1 MSGTRLSLAK
11 LRDGQR
17 IEYSAD
23 EAERT
28 AVAERLDLLGLQ
40 RLEAV
45 LILAC
50 EGEKVRAEG
59 RLRASVTQACVATG
73 DPVPAMVDE
82 KIALLFMPEPA
93 GTPDEEVE
101 LSAEDLDVIFHDG
114 REIDLAAAVAD
125 ELSIALDPYP
135 RSAGAEDALKEA
147 GVLSEEQAGPFAALA
162 ALKGK

>member
-1 MSGTRLSLAK
+1 MSGLKLALAK

-17 IEYSAD
+17 IDYAAD
-23 EAERT
+23 EAERA
-28 AVAERLDLLGLQ
+28 AVAERLNLLGLE
-40 RLEAV
+40 RLEAA
-45 LILAC
+45 LTLRC

-59 RLRASVTQACVATG
+59 RLRASVTQACVASG
-73 DPVPAMVDE
+73 EPVSAIVDE

-93 GTPDEEVE
+93 GTPDEELE

-114 REIDLAAAVAD
+114 REIDLGTAVAD
-125 ELSIALDPYP
+125 ELSLALDPYP

>member
-1 MSGTRLSLAK
+1 MSGLKLALAK

-17 IEYSAD
+17 IDYSAD
-23 EAERT
+23 DAERA
-28 AVAERLDLLGLQ
+28 AVAERLDLLGLE
-40 RLEAV
+40 RLDAT
-45 LILAC
+45 LTLHC

-59 RLRASVTQACVATG
+59 RLTASVTQACVASG
-73 DPVPAMVDE
+73 EPVPATVDD
-82 KIALLFMPEPA
+82 KVALLFLPEPK
-93 GTPDEEVE
+93 GTPDEELE

-114 REIDLAAAVAD
+114 REIDLGTAIAD
-125 ELSIALDPYP
+125 ELSLALDPYP

>member
-1 MSGTRLSLAK
+1 MSVAKLSLAK

-17 IEYSAD
+17 VDYHAD
-23 EAERT
+23 EAERA
-28 AVAERLDLLGLQ
+28 AVAERLDLLGLD

-45 LILAC
+45 VTLRA

-73 DPVPAMVDE
+73 EPVPATVDE
-82 KIALLFMPEPA
+82 PITLLFMPEPS
-93 GTPDEEVE
+93 GTADEEVE

-114 REIDLAAAVAD
+114 REIDLAAAIAD
-125 ELSIALDPYP
+125 ELSLALDPYP